1 MTSGTE
7 ARRHPWL
14 AWRTWRKGR
23 PFWGGLLSTLAGA
36 EICAIPL
43 GPLKIMLVQGI
54 TGILSIL
61 MGLVMI
67 MMGLSAW
74 FAPSYRMF
82 AGIVT
87 VMCAAAALVL
97 SNLGGF
103 LLGTLLGVIGG
114 SMVFAW
120 QPHQQ
125 RQPHQ
130 PPHPQQPP
138 HPPPDGPEDGP
149 PDGPEDEPVEP
160 AAGHPAAS
168 PLPPAVPPAPPPP
181 TAPPRVPLR
190 KTLRD
195 SLRKVPQAPPL
206 PPKEPQ

>member
-1 MTSGTE
+1 MTPGTE
-7 ARRHPWL
+7 ARRHPWR
-14 AWRTWRKGR
+14 AWRKWRKGR
-23 PFWGGLLSTLAGA
+23 PFWGGLLSTLAGV

-61 MGLVMI
+61 MGLVMV

-120 QPHQQ
+120 QPH
-125 RQPHQ
+125 
-130 PPHPQQPP
+130 
-138 HPPPDGPEDGP
+138 PPPPPPSAEPEDGL
-149 PDGPEDEPVEP
+149 DERGGPDEP
-160 AAGHPAAS
+160 AS
-168 PLPPAVPPAPPPP
+168 DTPAPPA
-181 TAPPRVPLR
+181 APPRVPLR
-190 KTLRD
+190 K
-195 SLRKVPQAPPL
+195 VPHAPHL

>member
-120 QPHQQ
+120 QPHQ
-125 RQPHQ
+125 
-130 PPHPQQPP
+130 PQQP
-138 HPPPDGPEDGP
+138 HRP

-160 AAGHPAAS
+160 VEPLPDDPTAPPA
-168 PLPPAVPPAPPPP
+168 PPAVPPA
-181 TAPPRVPLR
+181 APPRVPLR
-190 KTLRD
+190 K
-195 SLRKVPQAPPL
+195 SLRKSLREVPQAPPL

>member
-103 LLGTLLGVIGG
+103 LLGTMLGVIGG

-120 QPHQQ
+120 QPHQ
-125 RQPHQ
+125 
-130 PPHPQQPP
+130 PQQP
-138 HPPPDGPEDGP
+138 HRP

-160 AAGHPAAS
+160 VAGDPAAS
-168 PLPPAVPPAPPPP
+168 PATPATPSA
-181 TAPPRVPLR
+181 APPRVPLR
-190 KTLRD
+190 K
-195 SLRKVPQAPPL
+195 SLRKSLREVPQAPPL

>member
-7 ARRHPWL
+7 ARRHPWP

-43 GPLKIMLVQGI
+43 GPLKIMLVQGV

-120 QPHQQ
+120 QPHQ
-125 RQPHQ
+125 
-130 PPHPQQPP
+130 PQQP
-138 HPPPDGPEDGP
+138 P

-160 AAGHPAAS
+160 VEPLPEGPAAS
-168 PLPPAVPPAPPPP
+168 PAPPAVPPAPPA
-181 TAPPRVPLR
+181 APPRVPLR
-190 KTLRD
+190 K
-195 SLRKVPQAPPL
+195 VPHAPPL

>member
-120 QPHQQ
+120 QPHQ
-125 RQPHQ
+125 
-130 PPHPQQPP
+130 PQQPQQP
-138 HPPPDGPEDGP
+138 P

-160 AAGHPAAS
+160 FEPVEPLPGDPAAA
-168 PLPPAVPPAPPPP
+168 PAPPAVPPAVPAPPA
-181 TAPPRVPLR
+181 APPRVPLR
-190 KTLRD
+190 K
-195 SLRKVPQAPPL
+195 VPHAPPL